1 LKRKASNYTDKIDQ
15 LSHQY
20 FFFSRENKKII
31 RDRFP
36 EKMFISMES
45 QAQRRLHA
53 IQCHL
58 LPSST
63 ASDDPFSHVQPN
75 VTAAEFFHGSLS
87 LSLYYVC
94 MYEKQ
99 LSLRVVI
106 LRVRLVRSLKLT
118 DSCEVCFP
126 KIKKY

>member
-1 LKRKASNYTDKIDQ
+1 
-15 LSHQY
+15 
-20 FFFSRENKKII
+20 
-31 RDRFP
+31 
-36 EKMFISMES
+36 MES

-58 LPSST
+58 LSSST

-87 LSLYYVC
+87 LSLLYVC

-118 DSCEVCFP
+118 DSREVCFP
-126 KIKKY
+126 KIKKYKKKTRENNENAVILGVLFYFLPFVFVF